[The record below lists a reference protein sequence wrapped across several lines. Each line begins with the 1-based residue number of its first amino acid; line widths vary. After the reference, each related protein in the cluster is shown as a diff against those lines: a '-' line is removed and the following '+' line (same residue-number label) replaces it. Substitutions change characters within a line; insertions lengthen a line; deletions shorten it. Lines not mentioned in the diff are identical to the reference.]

1 MIEIKNLNKYYGK
14 FHVLKNLDLTLNKGE
29 VVALMGPNGSGKTT
43 LMKSVL
49 GLVIPEKGEIK
60 VNSINVK
67 DNCEY
72 RKIIG
77 YMPQIANYP
86 ENLKVSELFNLIS
99 DIRGREEKHDEELI
113 EEFKLKEIY
122 NKNFG
127 QLSGGYKQRVTAAI
141 AFLHNPA
148 LLMLDEPT
156 SSLDPLSSEIMK
168 NKILKEKKESNL
180 IFVSSHIT
188 SEVELIADRII
199 YMLEGKII
207 LNMLIKNIKN
217 GSADFKLGRALKD
230 IIESKIKVSNEQENN

>member
-14 FHVLKNLDLTLNKGE
+14 FHVLKNLDLNLEKGE
-29 VVALMGPNGSGKTT
+29 IVALMGPNGSGKTT
-43 LMKSVL
+43 LMKSIL
-49 GLVIPEKGEIK
+49 GLVIPDKGEIK
-60 VNSINVK
+60 VNQISVK
-67 DNCEY
+67 NNSSY

-86 ENLKVSELFNLIS
+86 ENLKVSELFKLIR
-99 DIRGREEKHDEELI
+99 DIRGGDDSPDKELI
-113 EEFKLKEIY
+113 ADFRIEEIY

-141 AFLHNPA
+141 AFMHKPS
-148 LLMLDEPT
+148 LLILDEPT

-168 NKILKEKKESNL
+168 SKILKEKKESNL
-180 IFVSSHIT
+180 IFVSSHIA

-207 LNMLIKNIKN
+207 LNTLIKNIKN
-217 GSADFKLGRALKD
+217 GATEFKLGKALKD
-230 IIESKIKVSNEQENN
+230 LIDMKIKEKND

>member
-1 MIEIKNLNKYYGK
+1 MSMIEIKNLNKYYGK
-14 FHVLKNLDLTLNKGE
+14 FHVLKDLDLTLDKGE
-29 VVALMGPNGSGKTT
+29 IVALMGPNGSGKTT
-43 LMKSVL
+43 LMKSIL
-49 GLVIPEKGEIK
+49 GLVIPEKGVISVDSVNIK
-60 VNSINVK
+60 ESCN
-67 DNCEY
+67 Y
-72 RKIIG
+72 RKMIG

-86 ENLKVSELFNLIS
+86 ENLKVSELFSLIF
-99 DIRGREEKHDEELI
+99 DIRGRQEKHDEELMD
-113 EEFKLKEIY
+113 EFKLKDIY

-141 AFLHNPA
+141 AFLHNPD

-217 GSADFKLGRALKD
+217 GTSGFKLGKALKEL
-230 IIESKIKVSNEQENN
+230 IESKIKTSHE